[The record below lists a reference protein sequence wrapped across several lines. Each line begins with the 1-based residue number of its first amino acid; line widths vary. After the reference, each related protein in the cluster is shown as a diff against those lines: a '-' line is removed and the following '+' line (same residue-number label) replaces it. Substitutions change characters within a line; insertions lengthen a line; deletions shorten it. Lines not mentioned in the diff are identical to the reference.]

1 MYSLSD
7 ICSAMLLFYMI
18 YICDAFIATVESETE
33 TETRNSGKKRQAR
46 FFPSDAAEGVQ
57 PGGSYNRIAHRGL
70 RMQRG
75 WEVSDRWDGLRW
87 SQMGLRWVSDWLRRD
102 SDSLRWVADE

>member
-1 MYSLSD
+1 M
-7 ICSAMLLFYMI
+7 
-18 YICDAFIATVESETE
+18 ATVESETE
-33 TETRNSGKKRQAR
+33 TETRNSGKKRR

-87 SQMGLRWVSDWLRRD
+87 VALADWLRRD
-102 SDSLRWVADE
+102 SGLR

>member
-1 MYSLSD
+1 MQ
-7 ICSAMLLFYMI
+7 
-18 YICDAFIATVESETE
+18 CDAFIATVESETE

-87 SQMGLRWVSDWLRRD
+87 VSDGWQICSEGTQIVSEGSQMSGMVSNGEVLGLGLGF
-102 SDSLRWVADE
+102 A

>member
-18 YICDAFIATVESETE
+18 YICDAFIATVESESE

-46 FFPSDAAEGVQ
+46 FFPSDSAEGVQ

-75 WEVSDRWDGLRW
+75 WEVSDRWDGLR
-87 SQMGLRWVSDWLRRD
+87 
-102 SDSLRWVADE
+102 